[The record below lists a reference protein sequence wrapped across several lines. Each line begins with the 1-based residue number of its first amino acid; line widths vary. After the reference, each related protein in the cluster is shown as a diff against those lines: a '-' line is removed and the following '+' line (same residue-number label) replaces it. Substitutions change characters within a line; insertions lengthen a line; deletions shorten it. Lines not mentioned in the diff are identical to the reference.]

1 MLAFSSPGHPAWLYF
16 KCQSNQRNL
25 CVYLSL
31 PFSDLLT
38 YLRCIMSGFDMAG
51 PSLSGSAEVFCS
63 LYSGSLH
70 SQQSQTVP
78 VWRIPRVQL
87 VHGAVWPLCRGGRGD
102 LISFPEIFMKNRRL
116 QIFHISTGAG
126 YFSCHSSVISAGL
139 LYEMWLMLKHYSIFW
154 MGCRLVALQTCAH
167 TVLNLALSFF
177 IVFSAEQ
184 HVGLLPVSEQLLRG

>member
-1 MLAFSSPGHPAWLYF
+1 MFIYPCPS
-16 KCQSNQRNL
+16 
-25 CVYLSL
+25 
-31 PFSDLLT
+31 LT
-38 YLRCIMSGFDMAG
+38 YLPIYNALCLALAWLVRVCPGQLRYSAVSTAVVYI
-51 PSLSGSAEVFCS
+51 LS
-63 LYSGSLH
+63 
-70 SQQSQTVP
+70 SQTVP

-116 QIFHISTGAG
+116 QIFRISTGAG
-126 YFSCHSSVISAGL
+126 YFSCHSLVISAGL

-167 TVLNLALSFF
+167 TVLNRTLSFF

-184 HVGLLPVSEQLLRG
+184 HVGLLPVCERLLRG